1 MTPKLSLPNQASAE
15 LVASK
20 PRQRLVFQKVNSGLL
35 MELQKESRALAIAE
49 SGPFWHTV
57 HDTVLGI

>member
-49 SGPFWHTV
+49 SGSF
-57 HDTVLGI
+57 